1 MITVESN
8 RMSTDNIFKSIPPRE
23 RTSYAAQPF
32 GIYNIEL
39 TNKCPMKCVMCPR
52 TKNMTRPQGFMDYEL
67 YKRAIDEL
75 VSNNPEYVGN
85 RLVWLHHFGES
96 LLHPRFGDFIRY
108 ASSKGVRTALSINP
122 VMLRYDFIDELL
134 KAEPYLLCMSLD
146 GHDDESFYKIR
157 GVKKAYGT
165 SHDRLIDFLARKVQ
179 SRSRIK
185 VMVSMIDFDVN
196 AESIKAQESY
206 WKKIAG
212 VDQFLCKDFSTWD
225 GNAGDINELVNR
237 GGRTA
242 GAVDKSAV
250 ACTLPWEVMT
260 IAWNGDVVP
269 CCYDYDAKVVLG
281 NMKEQSLS
289 DIWNGEKLQ
298 AIRMEFIENKVTN
311 PLCKK
316 CEKLYLPLERRR
328 L

>member
-1 MITVESN
+1 
-8 RMSTDNIFKSIPPRE
+8 MSTENIYESIPPSQRSP
-23 RTSYAAQPF
+23 RADQPF

-75 VSNNPEYVGN
+75 VAQNSEYINN

-108 ASSKGVRTALSINP
+108 ASSRGVRAALSINP

-134 KAEPYLLCMSLD
+134 KAQPYLLCMSLD
-146 GHDDESFYKIR
+146 GHDDESFHKIR
-157 GVKKAYGT
+157 GMKKAYGT
-165 SHDRLIDFLARKVQ
+165 SHDRLIDFLDRKVQ

-185 VMVSMIDFDVN
+185 VMVSMIDFDMN
-196 AESIKAQESY
+196 EASIKAQESY
-206 WKKIAG
+206 WKRIAG

-225 GNAGDINELVNR
+225 GVAGDINELAR
-237 GGRTA
+237 GGRSA
-242 GAVDKSAV
+242 DAVDTSAV

-260 IAWNGDVVP
+260 VTWNGEVVP
-269 CCYDYDAKVVLG
+269 CCYDYDAKMVLG
-281 NMKEQSLS
+281 NMANQSLA

-298 AIRMEFIENKVTN
+298 AIRSEFIANKVTN
-311 PLCKK
+311 PLCRH
-316 CEKLYLPLERRR
+316 CEKLYLPLEQRR

>member
-1 MITVESN
+1 MNNE
-8 RMSTDNIFKSIPPRE
+8 NIFKSISPSQRSPR
-23 RTSYAAQPF
+23 ADHPF

-52 TKNMTRPQGFMDYEL
+52 TKNMTRPQGFMEYEL

-75 VSNNPEYVGN
+75 VSQNREYIDN

-96 LLHPRFGDFIRY
+96 LLHPRFGDCIAY
-108 ASSKGVRTALSINP
+108 ASSRGVRTALSINP

-157 GVKKAYGT
+157 GVKRSYRV
-165 SHDRLIDFLARKVQ
+165 SHDRLIAFLDRKVK
-179 SRSRIK
+179 SKGRIQ
-185 VMVSMIDFDVN
+185 VMVSMIDFDMN
-196 AESIKAQESY
+196 EESIRAQESY
-206 WKKIAG
+206 WKDIAG

-225 GNAGDINELVNR
+225 GNAGDINALA
-237 GGRTA
+237 GSGRA
-242 GAVDKSAV
+242 VGDVDKSAV

-260 IAWNGDVVP
+260 VTWNGDVVP
-269 CCYDYDAKVVLG
+269 CCYDYDAKMVLG
-281 NMKEQSLS
+281 NMGEQSLS

-298 AIRMEFIENKVTN
+298 SIRGEFIANRVTN
-311 PLCKK
+311 PLCRH
-316 CEKLYLPLERRR
+316 CEKLYMPLEMRR

>member
-1 MITVESN
+1 MNNE
-8 RMSTDNIFKSIPPRE
+8 NIFKSIPPSQR
-23 RTSYAAQPF
+23 SPHAAHPF

-75 VSNNPEYVGN
+75 VAQNSEYINN

-96 LLHPRFGDFIRY
+96 LLHPRFGDCIAY
-108 ASSKGVRTALSINP
+108 AASRGVRAALSINP
-122 VMLRYDFIDELL
+122 VMLKDDVIDELL
-134 KAEPYLLCMSLD
+134 KSKPYLLCMSLD
-146 GHDDESFYKIR
+146 GHDNESFYRIR
-157 GVKKAYGT
+157 GVKKAYGK
-165 SHDRLIDFLARKVQ
+165 SHDHLLDFLARKVK
-179 SRSRIK
+179 SNSRIQ
-185 VMVSMIDFDVN
+185 VMVSMIDFDMN
-196 AESIKAQESY
+196 EESIKAQESY
-206 WKKIAG
+206 WKNVVG

-225 GNAGDINELVNR
+225 GNAGDINALA
-237 GGRTA
+237 GSGRA
-242 GAVDKSAV
+242 VGDVDKSAV

-260 IAWNGDVVP
+260 IAWNGDVLP

-281 NMKEQSLS
+281 NIGSQSLA

-298 AIRMEFIENKVTN
+298 SIRGEFIANRVTN

-316 CEKLYLPLERRR
+316 CEKLYMPLEMRR

>member
-1 MITVESN
+1 
-8 RMSTDNIFKSIPPRE
+8 MSTENLFKVIPPRE
-23 RTSYAAQPF
+23 RSPRADQPF

-52 TKNMTRPQGFMDYEL
+52 TKNMTRPQGFIDYEL

-75 VSNNPEYVGN
+75 VAQNSEYINN

-108 ASSKGVRTALSINP
+108 ASSKGVRAALSINP
-122 VMLRYDFIDELL
+122 LMLRYDFIDELL

-146 GHDDESFYKIR
+146 GHDDESFHKIR

-165 SHDRLIDFLARKVQ
+165 SHDRLIDFLGRKVK

-185 VMVSMIDFDVN
+185 VMVSMIDFDMN
-196 AESIKAQESY
+196 EESIKAQESY
-206 WKKIAG
+206 WKRIAG

-225 GNAGDINELVNR
+225 GNAGDINVL
-237 GGRTA
+237 A
-242 GAVDKSAV
+242 GSSRSTGDVDKSAV
-250 ACTLPWEVMT
+250 ACTLPWEVVT
-260 IAWNGDVVP
+260 IAWNGDVLP

-281 NMKEQSLS
+281 NVGGQPLA
-289 DIWNGEKLQ
+289 DIWNGDKLQ
-298 AIRMEFIENKVTN
+298 AIRSEFIENKVTN
-311 PLCKK
+311 PLCRH